1 MEEILM
7 TKQELIAERAAREAR
22 NPRDGSVMQIGPS
35 KSARFKA
42 GADLKKR
49 VNG

>member
-1 MEEILM
+1 MN
-7 TKQELIAERAAREAR
+7 TERAAREAR